1 VSKIAVFV
9 GVPLALQRGMVFAN
23 HNPVLRAV
31 TPFSRPRKIRETI
44 MTSPKYLAG
53 AFVALVAAAMVT
65 PAGAQQAVKFT
76 LDWKFEGPA
85 APFVVAIDKGYYKAE
100 GLDVTIDTAG
110 GSLEPLNRIA
120 SGTYDIGFGDINSLI
135 KFRDANPGVPI
146 KAIYMVYNKPPFSIV
161 GRKSRGVVKP
171 KDLEGRKLGA
181 PAPDGA
187 YAQWPIFVKANN
199 IDASKVT
206 IENVGFPVRE
216 PMLAA
221 GQVDAITGFSFSSYI
236 NLKDRGVA
244 ADDITVLLMADYGVN
259 LYGNTIIVN
268 PKFAAEKPE
277 VVKAFLRA
285 FTKGMQETVK
295 NPSTSVDSV
304 IKRNDVAK
312 KEVELERLNMAIKD
326 NIMTD
331 EVKKNGFGAVDPG
344 RLDASIDQIALTFT
358 FKAKPKGSDIFDDS
372 FLPAADARKAN

>member
-1 VSKIAVFV
+1 MTVT
-9 GVPLALQRGMVFAN
+9 QR
-23 HNPVLRAV
+23 
-31 TPFSRPRKIRETI
+31 I
-44 MTSPKYLAG
+44 AG
-53 AFVALVAAAMVT
+53 AVAGLTIALAASS
-65 PAGAQQAVKFT
+65 AGAQQAVKFT

-85 APFVVAIDKGYYKAE
+85 APFLVAIDKGFYKAE

-135 KFRDANPGVPI
+135 KFRDANPNVPI

-161 GRKSRGVVKP
+161 GRKSRGVTKP
-171 KDLEGRKLGA
+171 KDLEGKKLGA

-236 NLKDRGVA
+236 NLKDRGVP
-244 ADDITVLLMADYGVN
+244 ADDISVLLMADYGVN

-285 FTKGMQETVK
+285 FTKGMQETIK
-295 NPSTSVDSV
+295 NPGTSVDSV
-304 IKRNDVAK
+304 VKRNDVAK

-326 NIMTD
+326 NMLTD
-331 EVKKNGFGAVDPG
+331 EVKKNGFGAVEMA
-344 RLDASIDQIALTFT
+344 RLDESIEQIALTFT
-358 FKAKPKGSDIFDDS
+358 FKAKPKGADIFDPS
-372 FLPAADARKAN
+372 FLPDAAARKVN

>member
-1 VSKIAVFV
+1 MTGSKFVIGAVA
-9 GVPLALQRGMVFAN
+9 GVAMALGA
-23 HNPVLRAV
+23 
-31 TPFSRPRKIRETI
+31 
-44 MTSPKYLAG
+44 TS
-53 AFVALVAAAMVT
+53 AF
-65 PAGAQQAVKFT
+65 AQQAIKFT

-85 APFVVAIDKGYYKAE
+85 APFVVAIDKGFYKAE

-135 KFRDANPGVPI
+135 KFRDANPNVPI

-171 KDLEGRKLGA
+171 KDLEGKKLGA

-236 NLKDRGVA
+236 NLKDRGVP
-244 ADDITVLLMADYGVN
+244 ADDITVLLMADWGVN
-259 LYGNTIIVN
+259 LYGNAIIVN
-268 PKFAAEKPE
+268 PKFAAEKPDA
-277 VVKAFLRA
+277 VKAFLRA
-285 FTKGMQETVK
+285 FNKGMHETVK
-295 NPSTSVDSV
+295 NPASSVESV

-326 NIMTD
+326 NILTD
-331 EVKKNGFGAVDPG
+331 EVKKNGFGAVVMS
-344 RLDASIDQIALTFT
+344 RLDGSIEQIGLTYKWKGT
-358 FKAKPKGSDIFDDS
+358 PPKGADIFDPS
-372 FLPAADARKAN
+372 FLPDAAARKVN

>member
-1 VSKIAVFV
+1 
-9 GVPLALQRGMVFAN
+9 
-23 HNPVLRAV
+23 
-31 TPFSRPRKIRETI
+31 

-53 AFVALVAAAMVT
+53 VFVALVAAAMVT

-187 YAQWPIFVKANN
+187 YAQWPIFVKANS

-295 NPSTSVDSV
+295 NPSTSVNSV

-344 RLDASIDQIALTFT
+344 RLDASIEQIALTFT

>member
-1 VSKIAVFV
+1 MIGSKLFI
-9 GVPLALQRGMVFAN
+9 G
-23 HNPVLRAV
+23 
-31 TPFSRPRKIRETI
+31 
-44 MTSPKYLAG
+44 
-53 AFVALVAAAMVT
+53 AAAGVAMALAASS
-65 PAGAQQAVKFT
+65 AGAQQAVKFT

-85 APFVVAIDKGYYKAE
+85 APFVVAIDKGFYKAE

-135 KFRDANPGVPI
+135 KFRDANPNVPI

-171 KDLEGRKLGA
+171 KDLEGKKLGA

-199 IDASKVT
+199 IDASKVA

-236 NLKDRGVA
+236 NLKDRGVP

-259 LYGNTIIVN
+259 LYGNAIIVN

-285 FTKGMQETVK
+285 FNKGMHETIK
-295 NPSTSVDSV
+295 SPATSVDSV

-326 NIMTD
+326 NIITD
-331 EVKKNGFGAVDPG
+331 EVKKNGFGAIEMA
-344 RLDASIDQIALTFT
+344 RLDSAIDQIALTFT
-358 FKAKPKGSDIFDDS
+358 FKAKPKAADIFDPS
-372 FLPAADARKAN
+372 FLPAAAERKVN

>member
-1 VSKIAVFV
+1 MTRSKFVIGAVA
-9 GVPLALQRGMVFAN
+9 GVAMALGSASA
-23 HNPVLRAV
+23 H
-31 TPFSRPRKIRETI
+31 
-44 MTSPKYLAG
+44 
-53 AFVALVAAAMVT
+53 
-65 PAGAQQAVKFT
+65 AQQAIKFT

-85 APFVVAIDKGYYKAE
+85 APFVVAIDKGFYKAE

-135 KFRDANPGVPI
+135 KFRDANPNVPI

-187 YAQWPIFVKANN
+187 YAQWPIFVKANS

-236 NLKDRGVA
+236 NLKDRGVP

-259 LYGNTIIVN
+259 LYGNAIIVN
-268 PKFAAEKPE
+268 PKFAAEKPDA
-277 VVKAFLRA
+277 VKAFLRA
-285 FTKGMQETVK
+285 FNKGMHETIK
-295 NPSTSVDSV
+295 NPGSSVESV

-312 KEVELERLNMAIKD
+312 KEVELERLNMAIRD
-326 NIMTD
+326 NMLTG
-331 EVKKNGFGAVDPG
+331 EVKKNGFGAVEMG
-344 RLDASIDQIALTFT
+344 RLDGSIEQIGLTYKWKGT
-358 FKAKPKGSDIFDDS
+358 PPKGSDIFDAS
-372 FLPAADARKAN
+372 FLPDAATRKVN